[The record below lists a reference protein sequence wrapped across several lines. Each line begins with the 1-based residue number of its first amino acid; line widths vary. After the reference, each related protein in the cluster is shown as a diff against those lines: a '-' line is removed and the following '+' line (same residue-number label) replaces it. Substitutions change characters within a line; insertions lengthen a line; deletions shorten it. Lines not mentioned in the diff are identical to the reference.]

1 MNKKEKIYQLKYKKK
16 ISAEHADDIND
27 LLAVLSDKGIKIEKE
42 RLKELKKSPSLEVHL
57 LEIEGKI
64 IGMGSLHYLESLV
77 QKGAHI
83 DDVVV
88 HPRHQGKGYGTK
100 MMNHL
105 IKRAKEQ
112 RLHFL
117 ELTSRPSRVVANKLY
132 QKLKF
137 KLRETNVYRLK
148 MKK

>member
-1 MNKKEKIYQLKYKKK
+1 MKKKGKIYQLKHKKK
-16 ISAEHADDIND
+16 ISTKHSDDING
-27 LLAVLSDKGIKIEKE
+27 LLAVLSDRGIKVGRE
-42 RLKELKKSPSLEVHL
+42 RLGELKKSPSLEVHL
-57 LEIEGKI
+57 LEIEGEI
-64 IGMGSLHYLESLV
+64 IGMGSLHYLESLA

-88 HPRHQGKGYGTK
+88 HPKHQGRGYGK
-100 MMNHL
+100 RIINHL

-137 KLRETNVYRLK
+137 KPRQTNVYRLK
-148 MKK
+148 LKK

>member
-1 MNKKEKIYQLKYKKK
+1 
-16 ISAEHADDIND
+16 
-27 LLAVLSDKGIKIEKE
+27 
-42 RLKELKKSPSLEVHL
+42 VHL

-132 QKLKF
+132 
-137 KLRETNVYRLK
+137 
-148 MKK
+148 

>member
-88 HPRHQGKGYGTK
+88 HPRHQGKG
-100 MMNHL
+100 
-105 IKRAKEQ
+105 
-112 RLHFL
+112 
-117 ELTSRPSRVVANKLY
+117 VWNKNDES
-132 QKLKF
+132 F
-137 KLRETNVYRLK
+137 N
-148 MKK
+148 